1 MASTE
6 PWIGQGG
13 VDVHLASLLAT
24 RPYAP
29 PFTAPTTCRA
39 AVTGIELAP
48 LERLARSR
56 TLAWHARATG

>member
-6 PWIGQGG
+6 PWISQGG
-13 VDVHLASLLAT
+13 DYLHLGCLLAT
-24 RPYAP
+24 RPYAS
-29 PFTAPTTCRA
+29 PFTAPATCRG

-56 TLAWHARATG
+56 TPAWHARATG

>member
-6 PWIGQGG
+6 PWISQGG
-13 VDVHLASLLAT
+13 VYLYLESLLAT

-56 TLAWHARATG
+56 TPAWHARATG